1 MMARNTFVLPGFG
14 LSLVAALAGTPA
26 RAEPVGGCDPA
37 IVKGPALTQCL
48 TEAEKTSSADLE
60 TTVQAVLASIA
71 TRKGVFDTQR
81 ARWKNSLTISQ
92 EAWVRFRNDECQNV
106 APFEGQALS
115 TSALRN
121 RVAAFEAKLICT
133 IEMNTARAADLA
145 RRYPNE

>member
-1 MMARNTFVLPGFG
+1 MARRILPLPGLCLLLTAFTG
-14 LSLVAALAGTPA
+14 SAPAL
-26 RAEPVGGCDPA
+26 AEPVGGCDLET
-37 IVKGPALTQCL
+37 VKGPALTQCL
-48 TEAEKTSSADLE
+48 TAAEKQSTADLALKL
-60 TTVQAVLASIA
+60 QGVLASIA

-92 EAWVRFRNDECQNV
+92 EAWERFRNDECQNV
-106 APFEGQALS
+106 APFEGQSLS

-133 IEMNTARAADLA
+133 IEMNTARGADLA

>member
-1 MMARNTFVLPGFG
+1 MMRRPG
-14 LSLVAALAGTPA
+14 LSLAAALGLVTAFSSTPVS
-26 RAEPVGGCDPA
+26 AETVAGCDTDA
-37 IVKGPALTQCL
+37 LKGPAFTKCL
-48 TEAEKTSSADLE
+48 TDADQLSTATLAQRVEKA
-60 TTVQAVLASIA
+60 LASIA

-106 APFEGQALS
+106 APFEGQSLS

-121 RVAAFEAKLICT
+121 RVAAFEAKLMCS

-145 RRYPNE
+145 RRYPDE